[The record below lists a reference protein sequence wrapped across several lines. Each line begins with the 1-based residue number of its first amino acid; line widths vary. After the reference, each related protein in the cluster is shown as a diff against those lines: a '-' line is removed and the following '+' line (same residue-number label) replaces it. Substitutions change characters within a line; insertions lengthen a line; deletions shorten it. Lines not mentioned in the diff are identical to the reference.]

1 MRVLLLN
8 EFFHPDNQG
17 GTATATTN
25 IATRLIRNHGAEV
38 DVLTSRHAYRD
49 ERIAYS
55 PEETYKGIRIFR
67 VESPNH
73 LRRSTGKRF
82 IGNLI
87 LANKMALKALSLPKP
102 DVVLVTTAPLTLPL
116 VARFLLRF
124 RRVPYAYL
132 IYDLDPDRTVALGLM
147 EENSK
152 LVRLLRSYQT
162 KWLKNAERIV
172 VIGRCMRDR
181 VSKAYSL
188 DPAKMVVAEVGA
200 DPDVVR
206 PMPKQTEFR
215 RKNGIDGFILLY
227 SGNFGKYHD
236 FDTVLGAAALL
247 RDKRPDI
254 HIVLVGG
261 GNKRKEV
268 VAKVEEGKLSNVHL
282 FDFVPEEE
290 LADLLASADMHLVT
304 LEPGM
309 EGLCVPSKF
318 YTCLASGRPV
328 VALMKEN
335 TEVAMTVNE
344 AACGVRIEI
353 GDSNALASALEKA
366 ASDPE
371 ALQQEGERARAVFE
385 KTYTIDHVVAKIYG
399 ALQECAGTGRSS
411 QRVSQSDQ
419 KA

>member
-1 MRVLLLN
+1 M
-8 EFFHPDNQG
+8 
-17 GTATATTN
+17 
-25 IATRLIRNHGAEV
+25 
-38 DVLTSRHAYRD
+38 LTSRHAYRD
-49 ERIAYS
+49 ERIAYA

-102 DVVLVTTAPLTLPL
+102 DVVLVTTAPLTIPL

-124 RRVPYAYL
+124 RRVPYTYL

-147 EENSK
+147 QENSK

-206 PMPKQTEFR
+206 PMPKNTEFR
-215 RKNGIDGFILLY
+215 KKNGLEDAFILLY

-236 FDTVLGAAALL
+236 FDTVLGAAAML

-268 VAKVEEGKLSNVHL
+268 VSKVEEGKLTNVHL

-328 VALMKEN
+328 VALMKPN

-344 AACGVRIEI
+344 AACGVRIDI
-353 GDSNALASALEKA
+353 GDSEGLAKALEAA

-371 ALQQEGERARAVFE
+371 TLEQEGKRARQVFE
-385 KTYTIDHVVAKIYG
+385 QTYTIDHVVAKIHG
-399 ALQECAGTGRSS
+399 ALEECAYGRSG
-411 QRVSQSDQ
+411 QKATQSDQ
-419 KA
+419 RA